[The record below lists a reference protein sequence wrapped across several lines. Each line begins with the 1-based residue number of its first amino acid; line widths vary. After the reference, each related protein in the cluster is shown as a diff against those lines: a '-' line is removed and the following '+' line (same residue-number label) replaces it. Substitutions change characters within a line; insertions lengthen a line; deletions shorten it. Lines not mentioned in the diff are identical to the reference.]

1 MLKEIHE
8 QADAVAETIGERAAR
23 GWGIDLGDLT
33 PPGTPKPSPSTT
45 ICSSASGVSSSSPA
59 APPITPA

>member
-23 GWGIDLGDLT
+23 EDGIDLGDL
-33 PPGTPKPSPSTT
+33 GTRSTT
-45 ICSSASGVSSSSPA
+45 TLLRDVRRDRDRRLRHRPT
-59 APPITPA
+59 TPA

>member
-23 GWGIDLGDLT
+23 GVGIDLGDL
-33 PPGTPKPSPSTT
+33 GAIDDELLRDGRAGS
-45 ICSSASGVSSSSPA
+45 
-59 APPITPA
+59 

>member
-23 GWGIDLGDLT
+23 GVGIDLGDL
-33 PPGTPKPSPSTT
+33 
-45 ICSSASGVSSSSPA
+45 SPA
-59 APPITPA
+59 THPRPIDDELLRDAAPDRDRRLRHLVPRRA

>member
-23 GWGIDLGDLT
+23 GVGIDLGDLGPIDDELLRT
-33 PPGTPKPSPSTT
+33 HPPDRDRRLRHLLPRR
-45 ICSSASGVSSSSPA
+45 A
-59 APPITPA
+59 